1 MKLIT
6 SLIYGLHLKMSSHY
20 LDTKE
25 YLFTCAKD
33 SKQIINTLRREGI
46 SHVPNFIS
54 ESVLEKLN
62 DEFSRILEE
71 KSPAIL
77 AQTGH
82 PRNPEGR
89 TARFTPWHPEALK
102 DFPEIAKLFRDDFM
116 DEVANAYYS
125 PHKVDVNDEV
135 FITHEKPAELP
146 ILPWHFDRIQSIKF
160 WFYLTDTTVEN
171 GAFEYCPGTHWEGHY
186 RAGFHMS
193 QGRAVEDIP
202 NDIDEELVRNPV
214 SLELKAGDLLVF
226 DSDGFHRGGFV
237 QPGNERRVLRGHT
250 HLSGVRRYGDR
261 PLTAGWW
268 LKSIFNINKWSGNTS
283 KRALGDRI
291 KDQSINRNKNT
302 K

>member
-1 MKLIT
+1 MYQYKFSCNRDLDKVIET
-6 SLIYGLHLKMSSHY
+6 LHR
-20 LDTKE
+20 D
-25 YLFTCAKD
+25 
-33 SKQIINTLRREGI
+33 GI
-46 SHVPNFIS
+46 AHVSNFI
-54 ESVLEKLN
+54 EADKLLNLNQEFTRVLIEPS
-62 DEFSRILEE
+62 DS
-71 KSPAIL
+71 IL

-89 TARFTPWHPEALK
+89 TARLSPWHPKALI
-102 DFPEIAKLFRDDFM
+102 DFPEISALFRDEFM
-116 DEVANAYYS
+116 QEVADAYYS

-193 QGRAVEDIP
+193 QGCGVEDIP
-202 NDIDEELVRNPV
+202 NDIDEQLIRNPI
-214 SLELKAGDLLVF
+214 SLELKAGDLLIF

-261 PLTAGWW
+261 PLSAGWW
-268 LKSIFNINKWSGNTS
+268 LKSVFNINKWVGNAS
-283 KRALGDRI
+283 KRALGERME
-291 KDQSINRNKNT
+291 DQSINRKKNS